1 MRILVIRRDN
11 IGDLVCTTPL
21 FAALRK
27 RYPDGRL
34 VALVNSYNA
43 GVLAGNPDLDAVHA
57 YTKLKHREPGQG
69 VFGLLLDR
77 LQLIGQLRR
86 ERFDCVVLA
95 KSEFDHYG
103 LKTARR
109 LRVPRVVGFAHPQ
122 LPVPRALTQPLPPP
136 ANHELHEVEVLAQ
149 LAAALDARE
158 PPGPVRVFPA
168 PERVAEWRGRFPAL
182 GSGKQWIALHISA
195 RERIRLWPV
204 EKFIE
209 LAKVLARQGFGV
221 VLLWAPGAE
230 NDPRHPGDDERA
242 AAIATRAGPDV
253 TLVPAKTGRLD
264 ELIAVL
270 SLCRAFIGIDG
281 GAMHLAAGLGLPI
294 VGLFEG
300 IASKQRH
307 WHPWQVPHE
316 VVAPPGREIA
326 VVGVDQVVQAWTRLC
341 ARLT

>member
-21 FAALRK
+21 FAVLRR
-27 RYPDGRL
+27 RYPDGHL
-34 VALVNSYNA
+34 AALVNSYNA
-43 GVLAGNPDLDAVHA
+43 AVLAGNPDVDAVHA

-69 VFGLLLDR
+69 AFSVLLDR
-77 LQLIGQLRR
+77 VLLMGRLRR

-95 KSEFDHYG
+95 KSEFDRYG

-109 LRVPRVVGFAHPQ
+109 LRVPRIIGMAPRDGVA
-122 LPVPRALTQPLPPP
+122 PRALTQPLPPP
-136 ANHELHEVEVLAQ
+136 ASADLHEVEVMMQ
-149 LAAALDARE
+149 LGAALDVRE
-158 PPGPVRVFPA
+158 PAGPVRVFPA
-168 PERVAEWRGRFPAL
+168 PERVAAWRSRFPAL
-182 GSGKQWIALHISA
+182 AGGKRWIALHISA
-195 RERIRLWPV
+195 RVRHRLWPV
-204 EKFIE
+204 EKFVE
-209 LAKVLARQGFGV
+209 LARILAQQGLGV
-221 VLLWAPGAE
+221 VLLWAPGAQ

-242 AAIATRAGPDV
+242 AAIATGVGPDV
-253 TLVPAKTGRLD
+253 TLIPAQTGRLD

-300 IASKQRH
+300 VASQQRH

-316 VVAPPGREIA
+316 VVAPPGRVMAEVA
-326 VVGVDQVVQAWTRLC
+326 VDQVVQAWTRLS

>member
-27 RYPDGRL
+27 RYPDGHL
-34 VALVNSYNA
+34 AALVNSYNA

-69 VFGLLLDR
+69 AFGLLLDR
-77 LQLIGQLRR
+77 VLLMGRLRR

-103 LKTARR
+103 LRTARR
-109 LRVPRVVGFAHPQ
+109 LRVPRILGFSPPQ
-122 LPVPRALTQPLPPP
+122 GSAPRALTQPLPAP
-136 ANHELHEVEVLAQ
+136 ANHDLHEVEVLAQ
-149 LAAALDARE
+149 LAAALDARD

-168 PERVAEWRGRFPAL
+168 PERVAEWRSRFPAL
-182 GSGKQWIALHISA
+182 GSGKRWIALHISA

-204 EKFIE
+204 EKFVE
-209 LAKVLARQGFGV
+209 LAGVLARQGLGV
-221 VLLWAPGAE
+221 VLLWAPGAAD
-230 NDPRHPGDDERA
+230 DPRHPGDDERA
-242 AAIATRAGPDV
+242 AAIATRAGAEV
-253 TLVPAKTGRLD
+253 ALIPAKTSRLD
-264 ELIAVL
+264 ELIAVM

-316 VVAPPGREIA
+316 VVAPAGREIA
-326 VVGVDQVVQAWTRLC
+326 EVSVDQVAQAWTRLSG
-341 ARLT
+341 RLT

>member
-21 FAALRK
+21 FTALRK
-27 RYPDGRL
+27 RYPNGHL
-34 VALVNSYNA
+34 AALVNSYNA

-69 VFGLLLDR
+69 AFGLLLDR
-77 LQLIGQLRR
+77 VLLMGRLRR

-95 KSEFDHYG
+95 KSEFDRYG
-103 LKTARR
+103 LKTAKR
-109 LRVPRVVGFAHPQ
+109 LRVPRIIGFAHPQ
-122 LPVPRALTQPLPPP
+122 DPVPRALTQPLPAP

-149 LAAALDARE
+149 LAATLDARE

-168 PERVAEWRGRFPAL
+168 PERVAEWRSRFPAL
-182 GSGKQWIALHISA
+182 ASGKQWIALHISA

-204 EKFIE
+204 EKFVE
-209 LAKVLARQGFGV
+209 LAGVLGRQGLGI

-230 NDPRHPGDDERA
+230 DDPRHPGDDERA
-242 AAIATRAGPDV
+242 AAIATRLGTDV
-253 TLVPAKTGRLD
+253 ALIPAKTTRLD
-264 ELIAVL
+264 ELIAIL
-270 SLCRAFIGIDG
+270 SLCRTFIGIDG

-300 IASKQRH
+300 IASKQHH

-316 VVAPPGREIA
+316 VVAPPGRAIA
-326 VVGVDQVVQAWTRLC
+326 EVSVDQVAQAWARLS